1 MLQIKN
7 VLIISM
13 AGQNVEPFNGTIV
26 VDGDRLVY
34 VGPDSG
40 FQGAPDEWVDAGG
53 KLALP
58 GLVNAH
64 THTPMSLLRSYAD
77 DLPLHEWLNDR
88 IFPAEDRLT
97 EEDAYWGAMLSAG
110 EMIRTGTTSFVD
122 MYFHMDA
129 VAQAVDESGLR
140 AVLSRG
146 IVPSEGEKKLREGV
160 EFARKWR
167 GRADG
172 RISTM
177 LGPHAP
183 YTCPPPFLKEVA
195 AAARDERLAVHI
207 HLAETGGEVA
217 EMREKYGLSPIELVY
232 ECGLCEIPMLA
243 AHAVCVDEHDIRLL
257 AENHAG
263 VAHCPRSNLKLASGI
278 APLTA
283 MLDAGVAVGIG
294 TDSASSN
301 NNLDMFEEMRLASLL
316 AKGSTS
322 DPIAVPAPAALRLAT
337 AGGAAIAGLSDRVG
351 RLEAGLQAD
360 LILVGLNRFHLAPDR
375 NPTSLMVYSA
385 KGADVTDA
393 MVAGKWLMRDR
404 QLTTIDEDLVVRKAN
419 EAIRRIACEA

>member
-7 VLIISM
+7 ALIIPM
-13 AGQNVEPFNGTIV
+13 ADQSEEPVPGTIV
-26 VDGDRLVY
+26 VEGDRLVY

-40 FQGAPDEWVDAGG
+40 FRGVADDRVDAGG

-58 GLVNAH
+58 GLINVH
-64 THTPMSLLRSYAD
+64 THSPMSLLRSYAD
-77 DLPLHEWLNDR
+77 DLPLQEWLNER

-129 VAQAVDESGLR
+129 VAQAVCESGLR

-146 IVPSEGEKKLREGV
+146 IVPSDGEKKLHEGV
-160 EFARKWR
+160 QFARKWN

-195 AAARDERLAVHI
+195 VVAREEKLAVHI
-207 HLAETGGEVA
+207 HLAETRFEA
-217 EMREKYGLSPIELVY
+217 ADIREKYGLSPIELAV
-232 ECGLCEIPMLA
+232 ECGLCEVPMLA
-243 AHAVCVDEHDIRLL
+243 AHAVYVDERDIGLL
-257 AENHAG
+257 AENGAG

-278 APLTA
+278 APLA
-283 MLDAGVAVGIG
+283 KMLDAGVPVGIG

-301 NNLDMFEEMRLASLL
+301 NNLDMFEEMRMASLL
-316 AKGSTS
+316 AKGSTGN
-322 DPIAVPAPAALRLAT
+322 PTAVPAPAALRLAT
-337 AGGAAIAGLSDRVG
+337 MGGATVAGLSDRVG

-360 LILVGLNRFHLAPDR
+360 LILVDLNRFHLAPGL
-375 NPTSLMVYSA
+375 NPMSLMVYSA
-385 KGADVTDA
+385 KGSDVTDT

-404 QLTTIDEDLVVRKAN
+404 QLETIDEEMVVRKAN
-419 EAIRRIACEA
+419 EAIRRIARET